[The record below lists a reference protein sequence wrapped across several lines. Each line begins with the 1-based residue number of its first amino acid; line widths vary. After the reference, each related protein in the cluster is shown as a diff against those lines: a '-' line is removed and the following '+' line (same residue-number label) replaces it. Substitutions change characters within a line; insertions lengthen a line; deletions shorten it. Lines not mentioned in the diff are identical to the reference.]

1 MLYNVIQVFE
11 VYFKYN
17 WSTYKII
24 EVFGHS
30 IWVSLGT
37 VHSHYA
43 GAVPKVI
50 QSIPKSLNTTLVI
63 HWSRERWQKHCAH
76 RASFGKF
83 DVLVQ
88 NQETAS
94 LTTANH
100 IRQQSGGIPHR
111 NGYYGYSC
119 VFFAVSGG
127 ERTCWISVPESR
139 SGSVSRSGDPQLPRR
154 IIRRCSTA

>member
-24 EVFGHS
+24 EVFGHLWS
-30 IWVSLGT
+30 TGFAWDGPFPLCW
-37 VHSHYA
+37 
-43 GAVPKVI
+43 AVPKVI

-88 NQETAS
+88 NHQETAS

-100 IRQQSGGIPHR
+100 IRQHLSGGIPHR

-119 VFFAVSGG
+119 ICLFCG
-127 ERTCWISVPESR
+127 EWRWA
-139 SGSVSRSGDPQLPRR
+139 DPLNLSPWEPLRALR
-154 IIRRCSTA
+154 VCIKIWWSAAAA